1 MISIIVPIYNA
12 GAYLRECL
20 ESIARQ
26 SYHDLE
32 VLCVD
37 DGSTDDSGSIC
48 MEFTEEDSRFRYVRQ
63 TNAGVSAARNKG
75 MEMAKGEWITF
86 VDADDI
92 VHADYLRI
100 LLDINVADG
109 MSICGWSRDISVLGA
124 PAKTIKTF
132 VSHDF
137 INRIINDSERMVNIW
152 TMLFSNNIIQENLI
166 KFTEGCVWG
175 EDTEFYLKYMA
186 HISAIVKTDYVGYYY
201 RDNPQSACH
210 ALDERSLTA
219 IEAAER
225 TKAYLLSEGIVSQ
238 NCTIVDA
245 VVEYF
250 VYYTAKQKKRQIYK
264 YLHDKYIVHDAM
276 KAMLSYPRMSRKAV
290 ALFYLM
296 LGRQAFFR
304 ILSTF

>member
-1 MISIIVPIYNA
+1 MVSIIVPIYNA

-20 ESIARQ
+20 ESMARQ
-26 SYHDLE
+26 SHHNLE

-48 MEFTEEDSRFRYVRQ
+48 MEFTERDSRFRYVRQ

-92 VHADYLRI
+92 VHADYLRT

-124 PAKTIKTF
+124 PAKTTRRF

-137 INRIINDSERMVNIW
+137 INRIINDSERMVNICM
-152 TMLFSNNIIQENLI
+152 MLFSNNIIQENRI
-166 KFTEGCVWG
+166 RFTEGCVRF
-175 EDTEFYLKYMA
+175 EDMEFYLKYMI

-210 ALDERSLTA
+210 RLDEKILTA
-219 IEAAER
+219 IEAVER
-225 TKAYLLSEGIVSQ
+225 TKTYLLTKGVVGED
-238 NCTIVDA
+238 CPIVDA
-245 VVEYF
+245 KVQYL
-250 VYYTAKQKKRQIYK
+250 VYRTARGGKRQVYEK
-264 YLHDKYIVHDAM
+264 LHDKYAVRDAM
-276 KAMLSYPRMSRKAV
+276 KTMLSFPRISRKAV
-290 ALFYLM
+290 ALFYLI
-296 LGRQAFFR
+296 LGKQAFFR
-304 ILSTF
+304 ILSMF